1 MAFTLK
7 ASLCFQIVVHFLD
20 YFFLFPFCLEFMML
34 VTFHNLGR
42 GVVLSIKVSEP
53 CRKSI

>member
-1 MAFTLK
+1 MALTLK

-20 YFFLFPFCLEFMML
+20 YFFVSFLFGIYDA

>member
-1 MAFTLK
+1 MALTLK

-20 YFFLFPFCLEFMML
+20 YFFSFLFGIYDA